1 MTVAERA
8 AALERLGAEEF
19 DLVVVGAGI
28 VGARIALEAA
38 RAGARVA
45 LLDAGDFGGATSSAS
60 SKLIHGGL
68 RYLPRHDLRLVRE
81 AHTERRAFLDRIAP
95 HLVRPLDLVLPVYD
109 DGPFRPW
116 KVEAALLA
124 YSALSS
130 FRRARARMVG
140 PEEARRLVPSMRM
153 DGLEAAGFYEDAQ
166 TNDSRL
172 VLATVVAAARAGA
185 VVVNHLPVTAL
196 EAAGRRLV
204 GVKAGEVRVPCRS
217 VVNAAGPW
225 VDQVRWMEDPGAEPM
240 ARLSKGV
247 HLVLDQPEPWAAGLT
262 VPLAGHDRASFAV
275 PWEGMLLVGTT
286 DTEYEGDPG
295 AAEVEPE
302 DRAQVLAEAA
312 RGLPAEVLAPDRIRY
327 AFCGLRV
334 LPRGGGDTADAPR
347 DEIVTSG
354 PLGMVSV
361 AGGKLTT
368 HRRIAIEALHRL
380 EPFRR
385 LRPSAVSLPGAGPP
399 PPRPA
404 GVDPVIWEHLVRHYG
419 SEASEVVAAGTEPIH
434 PAGPDVWG
442 QVVHAAEREWART
455 VEDVVRRRTTLA
467 VRGLA
472 TPEVRR
478 RVAAVL
484 AEHGVLEVEPVR

>member
-1 MTVAERA
+1 MTVTQRA
-8 AALERLGAEEF
+8 AALERLRTEEF

-68 RYLPRHDLRLVRE
+68 RYLPRRDLHLVRE
-81 AHTERRAFLDRIAP
+81 AHAERRAFLDHIAP
-95 HLVRPLDLVLPVYD
+95 HLVRPLTLVLPVYD

-130 FRRARARMVG
+130 FRHARARMVG
-140 PEEARRLVPSMRM
+140 PEEARRMVPSMRLE
-153 DGLEAAGFYEDAQ
+153 GLEAAGLYEDAQ

-172 VLATVVAAARAGA
+172 VLATVMAAARAGA
-185 VVVNHLPVTAL
+185 MVVNHLPVTAL
-196 EAAGRRLV
+196 EAAGRRLAAV
-204 GVKAGEVRVPCRS
+204 RAGELRVGCRW
-217 VVNAAGPW
+217 VINATGPW
-225 VDQVRWMEDPGAEPM
+225 VDRVRCMEDPGAEPM

-286 DTEYEGDPG
+286 DTVYEGEPG
-295 AAEVEPE
+295 AAKVEPE
-302 DRAQVLAEAA
+302 DRADVLSEAA
-312 RGLPAEVLAPDRIRY
+312 RGLPAEVLAPERIRY

-334 LPRGGGDTADAPR
+334 LPRGDGDTADAPR
-347 DEIVTSG
+347 DEMVTSG

-368 HRRIAIEALHRL
+368 HRRIAVEALHRL

-385 LRPSAVSLPGAGPP
+385 LRPSASPLPGAGPP

-404 GVDPVIWEHLVRHYG
+404 GVAPLVWEHLVRHYG
-419 SEASEVVAAGTEPIH
+419 TEASEVVAAGAEPVH
-434 PAGPDVWG
+434 PDGPDVWG
-442 QVVHAAEREWART
+442 QVVYAAEHEWART

-467 VRGLA
+467 IRGLA

-478 RVAAVL
+478 QVAATL
-484 AEHGVLEVEPVR
+484 AERGVLEPEPVR